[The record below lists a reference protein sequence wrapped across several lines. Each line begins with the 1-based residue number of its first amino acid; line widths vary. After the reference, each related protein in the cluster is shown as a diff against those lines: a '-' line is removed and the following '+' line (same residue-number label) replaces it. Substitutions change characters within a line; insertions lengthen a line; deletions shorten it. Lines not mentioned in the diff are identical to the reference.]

1 MMGSE
6 NAVRQAGSRGMNEV
20 NMIRTGDLIRAV
32 GSVADGEKTAEKY
45 AAHLRELF
53 DALREEAIGGD
64 FSEALARGD
73 AEKAVRSC
81 AAHFRAGPDDA
92 LPVAAQFRFDRNTAE
107 RAVRGAVRVI
117 GIDWEFPDRRIDYLF
132 DPTALRGARNHE
144 WLWQLNRHAFWLHM
158 AEAYRES
165 GNEACA
171 SAFERQLLDWIAQT
185 DCPREA
191 WNAPGSAW
199 RTIECGIRLMGSW
212 PIALRVFRHASA
224 FSDVSLLLM
233 LASMRRQAL
242 HLLAHPTRANWL
254 MMECCGVFT
263 FAALYPEFREAE
275 AFAKTACARFFAEME
290 AQILPDGMHNELSPD
305 YQSVVWNCAAN
316 LYEIAREKKTES
328 ALPSGFVRQ
337 MQKTVRAAVLLSTP
351 AFTQP
356 RTNDCYTVPTANFTL
371 RAAKLLPPSDEYDF
385 VNSGGAAG
393 RAPEGKTASAFLPWA
408 GFCVMRSGWDR
419 DAAYLCFDV
428 GPLGRAHMHQDK
440 LNINLYKGGEELIFD
455 DGGGQYEL
463 SAAREYGISAYD
475 HNTVLVDAMAQNR
488 REPLVSREAID
499 AGWVSNER
507 FDYARG
513 SYEDGFGPDMA
524 RLAVHTRQ
532 VRFEKPDFF
541 IVRDDLSSAD
551 GNAHEYELLFHLNT
565 LSVERTDRYP
575 GAVISRF
582 GRREDI
588 LILPLT
594 EDGEEEVTVVSG
606 RTEPALRGWYVGRN
620 EETLHRAATVG
631 RKCRPAARHTFLTL
645 LIPVRRDEAL
655 PEVRRDGR
663 MLRVRIA
670 GRNHETDLENLPY
683 TKRDC

>member
-117 GIDWEFPDRRIDYLF
+117 GIDWEFPDGRIDYLF

-316 LYEIAREKKTES
+316 LYEIAREKKRNPRCRPVSCGRCRKPS
-328 ALPSGFVRQ
+328 ARRCCFRRPPSRSRGPT
-337 MQKTVRAAVLLSTP
+337 TVIPYRRRISLCGL
-351 AFTQP
+351 QNCCRR
-356 RTNDCYTVPTANFTL
+356 RTN
-371 RAAKLLPPSDEYDF
+371 
-385 VNSGGAAG
+385 
-393 RAPEGKTASAFLPWA
+393 
-408 GFCVMRSGWDR
+408 M
-419 DAAYLCFDV
+419 
-428 GPLGRAHMHQDK
+428 
-440 LNINLYKGGEELIFD
+440 
-455 DGGGQYEL
+455 
-463 SAAREYGISAYD
+463 IS
-475 HNTVLVDAMAQNR
+475 
-488 REPLVSREAID
+488 SI
-499 AGWVSNER
+499 
-507 FDYARG
+507 
-513 SYEDGFGPDMA
+513 
-524 RLAVHTRQ
+524 
-532 VRFEKPDFF
+532 
-541 IVRDDLSSAD
+541 
-551 GNAHEYELLFHLNT
+551 
-565 LSVERTDRYP
+565 P
-575 GAVISRF
+575 GA
-582 GRREDI
+582 
-588 LILPLT
+588 P
-594 EDGEEEVTVVSG
+594 
-606 RTEPALRGWYVGRN
+606 
-620 EETLHRAATVG
+620 
-631 RKCRPAARHTFLTL
+631 
-645 LIPVRRDEAL
+645 
-655 PEVRRDGR
+655 RDGR
-663 MLRVRIA
+663 RKGKPLPLFCLGPVSASCVPGGTGTRRISA
-670 GRNHETDLENLPY
+670 LT
-683 TKRDC
+683 